1 MVDGMDPHTFSY
13 NFNNRPILSRRNT
26 VWLCYEVKTKDPSR
40 PRLDTEIFRGKVYSK
55 LKYHAAMR
63 FLHWFSNWRKP
74 HGDQEYE
81 VTWYVSWSPCTKCT
95 RKVTTFLA
103 EDPKVT
109 LTIFVARLYY
119 FWKPDYQEALRSLCQ
134 KSDGARAT
142 MKIMN
147 YDEFQHCWNKF
158 VYNQRELFEPWNNL
172 PKHYI
177 LLHIMLGEL
186 LRHLMDPRIFTSNF
200 NNEPWVRGRH
210 ETYLCYEVERLHN
223 DTWVLLNQHRGF
235 LRNQIPDIHG
245 FPEGRHAELCFLD
258 LISLWKLDPAQDYRV
273 TCYTSWSPCFSCAQ
287 EMAKFISN
295 NKRVSLC
302 IFAARIYDDQ
312 GRYQEG
318 LCTLDSPRAKI
329 SVMTY
334 SEFKHCW
341 DTFVD
346 CQGCPFQPWDGLQE
360 HSQALSG
367 KLRAILGGGAP
378 TVVAEPGPRT
388 QLHGLQ
394 TQVEP
399 PFWSQGD
406 PGWDQGESQLK
417 PAPVKEA
424 ILPAPIPAAHMGT
437 SSFLSPG
444 TFPGLW
450 WKLQWD
456 CCQIAWFISWSPSP
470 DHVVKVAEFLAKHNK
485 VKLSIFTARLY
496 HDCDPGFQH
505 GLRRLQ
511 DKGARNLNTVE
522 KTVYK
527 RDAPC
532 QSRKGQPENY
542 PSPVTKLE
550 GSLTADPLAPLSS
563 SSAS

>member
-1 MVDGMDPHTFSY
+1 NMVDGMDPHTFSY

-186 LRHLMDPRIFTSNF
+186 L
-200 NNEPWVRGRH
+200 
-210 ETYLCYEVERLHN
+210 
-223 DTWVLLNQHRGF
+223 
-235 LRNQIPDIHG
+235 IPDIHG

-334 SEFKHCW
+334 S
-341 DTFVD
+341 
-346 CQGCPFQPWDGLQE
+346 
-360 HSQALSG
+360 
-367 KLRAILGGGAP
+367 
-378 TVVAEPGPRT
+378 
-388 QLHGLQ
+388 
-394 TQVEP
+394 
-399 PFWSQGD
+399 
-406 PGWDQGESQLK
+406 
-417 PAPVKEA
+417 
-424 ILPAPIPAAHMGT
+424 
-437 SSFLSPG
+437 
-444 TFPGLW
+444 
-450 WKLQWD
+450 
-456 CCQIAWFISWSPSP
+456 
-470 DHVVKVAEFLAKHNK
+470 
-485 VKLSIFTARLY
+485 
-496 HDCDPGFQH
+496 
-505 GLRRLQ
+505 
-511 DKGARNLNTVE
+511 
-522 KTVYK
+522 
-527 RDAPC
+527 
-532 QSRKGQPENY
+532 
-542 PSPVTKLE
+542 
-550 GSLTADPLAPLSS
+550 
-563 SSAS
+563 